1 MKSVSRPDNPEL
13 HVSIIFI
20 WEYYY
25 ESKLWCKY
33 RWEKLSE
40 YDETAINCLCPPT
53 FHFCLK
59 ILYFIVS
66 ERDAL
71 FCVIPTL
78 FRLLFTEMPAFN
90 MLKIGAN
97 KGLNSVPE
105 TDRVHWDALSGDV
118 RSCWCQVSFKL
129 AEPVLSICCNFTKTK
144 RSLMLSYVLCVDLLQ
159 MEFLDH
165 RVNLLPN
172 TF

>member
-1 MKSVSRPDNPEL
+1 MFQLYSYGNNIMIPSSGASTLER
-13 HVSIIFI
+13 
-20 WEYYY
+20 
-25 ESKLWCKY
+25 
-33 RWEKLSE
+33 KLSE

-105 TDRVHWDALSGDV
+105 TDRVH
-118 RSCWCQVSFKL
+118 
-129 AEPVLSICCNFTKTK
+129 
-144 RSLMLSYVLCVDLLQ
+144 
-159 MEFLDH
+159 
-165 RVNLLPN
+165 
-172 TF
+172 